1 MLHIPTKREFGKTW
15 KSKLLHVKNGTFQ
28 YSRRF
33 SMKLISAEKGLYDT
47 IDGAV
52 NYILSSPLS
61 FLTLLN

>member
-1 MLHIPTKREFGKTW
+1 
-15 KSKLLHVKNGTFQ
+15 
-28 YSRRF
+28 
-33 SMKLISAEKGLYDT
+33 MKLISAEKGLYDT